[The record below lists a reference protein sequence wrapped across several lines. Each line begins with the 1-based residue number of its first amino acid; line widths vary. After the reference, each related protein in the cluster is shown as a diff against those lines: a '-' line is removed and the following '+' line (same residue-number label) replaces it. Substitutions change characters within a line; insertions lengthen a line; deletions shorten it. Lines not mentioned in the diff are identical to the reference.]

1 MVDENW
7 YDEIMRDIEVK
18 WSIIEDE
25 TLDKDLRYYPG
36 GILVL
41 VEALVVK
48 IRELDERIEE
58 LEKKLG
64 GK

>member
-1 MVDENW
+1 MVDKDW

-25 TLDKDLRYYPG
+25 RLDKDLRYYPG
-36 GILVL
+36 GILEL